1 MAGKKQVISGYP
13 EPQATL
19 ATRSPII
26 NKRAILGSTGRQA
39 AYTAKNR
46 AALIE
51 AAQVVLAEIGPDAT
65 IEQFVAEAKVS
76 PNTVYNYFEGKEQLF
91 GEALQQIYFEWLAW
105 AYDGKEP
112 GESLETALTVCRKLF
127 WLEKTHPLL
136 ANIMKNSSD
145 RPLFLL
151 NHLEENAADA
161 FRIVMQKG
169 QLPEKDFNSRF
180 LLWGS
185 CVVALIR
192 EVMDGSLSPSDAEKA
207 LAISLSIWDITP
219 AKAAKLLSAPLG
231 ID

>member
-1 MAGKKQVISGYP
+1 MAIKKTS
-13 EPQATL
+13 
-19 ATRSPII
+19 
-26 NKRAILGSTGRQA
+26 ILGSSGRQA
-39 AYTAKNR
+39 AYTARNR
-46 AALIE
+46 AALIQ
-51 AAQVVLAEIGPDAT
+51 AAQIVLAEIGPDAT
-65 IEQFVAEAKVS
+65 IEQFVAKAKVS

-105 AYDGKEP
+105 AYNGKEQ
-112 GESLETALTVCRKLF
+112 GESLEAALTVCRKLF

-151 NHLEENAADA
+151 DHLADNAAIA
-161 FRIVMQKG
+161 FKEVMQKG

-185 CVVALIR
+185 CIVALIR
-192 EVMDGSLSPSDAEKA
+192 EVMDKSLSPSDAEKA
-207 LAISLSIWDITP
+207 LAISLSIWAITP

>member
-1 MAGKKQVISGYP
+1 MTIKKSQ
-13 EPQATL
+13 
-19 ATRSPII
+19 
-26 NKRAILGSTGRQA
+26 ILGASGRQA

-51 AAQVVLAEIGPDAT
+51 AAQVVLSEIGPDAT
-65 IEQFVAEAKVS
+65 IEQFVAQAKVS

-105 AYDGKEP
+105 AYDGKEQ
-112 GESLETALTVCRKLF
+112 GESLVAALTVCRKLF

-136 ANIMKNSSD
+136 AKILKNSSD

-151 NHLEENAADA
+151 DHLADNAAIA
-161 FRIVMQKG
+161 FKEVMHKG
-169 QLPEKDFNSRF
+169 QLPEEDFNSRF

-207 LAISLSIWDITP
+207 LAISLSIWAISP
-219 AKAAKLLSAPLG
+219 AKAMKLLSSPLE
-231 ID
+231 IE

>member
-1 MAGKKQVISGYP
+1 MRIEK
-13 EPQATL
+13 
-19 ATRSPII
+19 SPI
-26 NKRAILGSTGRQA
+26 LGASGRQA
-39 AYTAKNR
+39 AYTARNR
-46 AALIE
+46 AALIQ

-65 IEQFVAEAKVS
+65 IEQFVAQAKVS
-76 PNTVYNYFEGKEQLF
+76 PNTVYNYFDGKEQLF

-105 AYDGKEP
+105 AYNGKEQ
-112 GESLETALTVCRKLF
+112 GESLEAALTVCRKLF

-136 ANIMKNSSD
+136 ANIMRNSSD

-151 NHLEENAADA
+151 DHLADNAAIA
-161 FRIVMQKG
+161 FKEVMQKG

-185 CVVALIR
+185 CIVALIR
-192 EVMDGSLSPSDAEKA
+192 EVMDKSLSPSDAEKA
-207 LAISLSIWDITP
+207 LVISLSIWAITP